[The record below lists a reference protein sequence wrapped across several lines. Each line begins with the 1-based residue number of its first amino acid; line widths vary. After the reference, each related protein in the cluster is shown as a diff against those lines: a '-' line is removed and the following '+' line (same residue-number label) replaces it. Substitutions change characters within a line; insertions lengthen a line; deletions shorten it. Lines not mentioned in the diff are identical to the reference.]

1 MPQYECF
8 ATNIPDSDP
17 FLRAYLECAE
27 WVGII
32 DEEEREKFERAL
44 APKWSRAALATARA
58 ECRDF
63 QWYCAAAGI
72 ELGDPT
78 QDGHD
83 FYLTR
88 NGHGAGF
95 WDRGYGPRGDA
106 LTKAAHTF
114 GSADVWFDSRR
125 ARLHFC

>member
-1 MPQYECF
+1 MPQYEVK
-8 ATNIPDSDP
+8 ATNLPADP

-27 WVGII
+27 WAGLS
-32 DEEEREKFERAL
+32 EEDSSKLERA
-44 APKWSRAALATARA
+44 ANPKWSRRALATARA

-63 QWYCAAAGI
+63 QRYCKVEGI
-72 ELGDPT
+72 ELGDPA

-88 NGHGAGF
+88 NHHGVGF

-114 GSADVWFDSRR
+114 GSADVWYDSRR
-125 ARLHFC
+125 ARLHFV

>member
-1 MPQYECF
+1 MPQYEVK
-8 ATNIPDSDP
+8 ATNLPADP

-27 WVGII
+27 WAGLG
-32 DEEEREKFERAL
+32 DEDRERFERAS

-58 ECRDF
+58 DCRDF
-63 QWYCAAAGI
+63 QRYCAEAGI
-72 ELGDPT
+72 ELGDPA

-88 NGHGAGF
+88 NRHGAGF
-95 WDRGYGPRGDA
+95 WDRGYGPRGDE
-106 LTKAAHTF
+106 LTKAAYMF
-114 GSADVWFDSRR
+114 ESADVYYDSRR